1 MTKKEIQQEL
11 DKLSEGA
18 TLEEFLLA
26 ILSKID
32 LVDLSLINVN
42 IIQVILNRKILNQNH
57 IKNLYKEQLIQTEMY
72 LSGNMYT
79 NEKTQKEMLPKQLQ
93 NIHKV
98 LQDGKD
104 ND

>member
-18 TLEEFLLA
+18 ILEEFLLA

-32 LVDLSLINVN
+32 LVDLSLINVH

-57 IKNLYKEQLIQTEMY
+57 IKNLYKKQLIQTEMY

>member
-1 MTKKEIQQEL
+1 MNKAELQKEL
-11 DKLSEGA
+11 DSLSENA
-18 TLEEFLLA
+18 TLYEFLSSVLP
-26 ILSKID
+26 KID
-32 LVDLSLINVN
+32 LMELEFINVH
-42 IIQVILNRKILNQNH
+42 IIQVILNRKIINQNH